1 MLTYILEKIKSK
13 LRNNERKRKGS
24 GCEAGASREATNRD
38 IRKMIRICRYRK
50 EREKTW
56 QDQ

>member
-1 MLTYILEKIKSK
+1 MSAKEK
-13 LRNNERKRKGS
+13 
-24 GCEAGASREATNRD
+24 EAAAIAAASSEAANRD

-50 EREKTW
+50 ERKKTW

>member
-1 MLTYILEKIKSK
+1 MSAKEK
-13 LRNNERKRKGS
+13 
-24 GCEAGASREATNRD
+24 EAAAIAAASSEAANRD
-38 IRKMIRICRYRK
+38 IRKMIRK

>member
-13 LRNNERKRKGS
+13 LRHNERKRKGS
-24 GCEAGASREATNRD
+24 GCEAASSSEATNRD